1 MSDETETQPTST
13 TPPATQPK
21 VAPPSGPAL
30 LARAAEER
38 AALAAQAEA
47 AYALP
52 LRRSDA
58 LGNLAGALAL
68 AQGEI
73 SNAQRDSKNPFF
85 KSKYASLA
93 STWEACR
100 TPLAKNG
107 LAVLQPVTTRGR
119 SVIVTTLLVHAS
131 GEWIE
136 ERLILTSKEDTPQAL
151 GSVITY
157 GRRYGLGG
165 MVGVA
170 PADDD
175 GEAATHDVPR
185 GVRWDKANTSLQQ
198 AAVGATD
205 ELGDEPE
212 PSEPSPAAMQAELLE
227 RARRQDA
234 AISLAVGPEPLPS
247 TSTAVQ
253 GQPATAGQR
262 GGPDT
267 QQAPKLVTPPP
278 ATGRPVVARPKPTVT
293 AGSPAG
299 VGGIPPP
306 PGMKPPQRAPTA
318 EPIKSE
324 EVSS

>member
-1 MSDETETQPTST
+1 MSDEPETQPTST
-13 TPPATQPK
+13 TPPTTPAK

-52 LRRSDA
+52 LRRSDS

-212 PSEPSPAAMQAELLE
+212 PSEPSPTEQQAMLQELTE
-227 RARRQDA
+227 RASRQDA
-234 AISLAVGPEPLPS
+234 AIQSAQVVESEAAKHPNVP
-247 TSTAVQ
+247 
-253 GQPATAGQR
+253 GQP
-262 GGPDT
+262 
-267 QQAPKLVTPPP
+267 APKLVTPPP
-278 ATGRPVVARPKPTVT
+278 ATARPVVARPKPTVT